1 MFSVKVTTYNIIF
14 WNYNKNAKYIQEEI
28 VESLTKIH
36 GLKLCL
42 TGESQRKNNTKRRL
56 LCPVPP
62 AVCASSQ
69 FQRNLPSLPSEAFI
83 TAQKQRE
90 ETAAEV

>member
-1 MFSVKVTTYNIIF
+1 M
-14 WNYNKNAKYIQEEI
+14 
-28 VESLTKIH
+28 ESLTKIH

-69 FQRNLPSLPSEAFI
+69 FERNLPSLPSEAFI
-83 TAQKQRE
+83 TVQKQRE

>member
-1 MFSVKVTTYNIIF
+1 M
-14 WNYNKNAKYIQEEI
+14 
-28 VESLTKIH
+28 ESLTKIH

-69 FQRNLPSLPSEAFI
+69 FQRNLPSEAFI